1 MTFCDLRVSLLEYYF
16 VNINTIQYI
25 QFSTF
30 NFSFAVLYVLNEKS
44 CLLGFARF
52 LLLFLSSVEYTTNLS
67 WLLIV
72 SFTDV
77 GYFNSISPE
86 NFESLF

>member
-1 MTFCDLRVSLLEYYF
+1 MKKVAFLDL
-16 VNINTIQYI
+16 
-25 QFSTF
+25 
-30 NFSFAVLYVLNEKS
+30 
-44 CLLGFARF
+44 FARF

-77 GYFNSISPE
+77 AYFNSISPE
-86 NFESLF
+86 ILESLF